1 MKLKKLLEG
10 TGAKIDLRL
19 SEINITSVST
29 DSKNVKKNSLF
40 IAIEGLEFDGH
51 KFVDK
56 AFKNG
61 SRVFIVDKRK
71 KMHFPKGN
79 LIKVDDTRKALSVV
93 AKNFYHSPSEKLKVI
108 GITGTNG
115 KTTTSLLVESI
126 FKRAHIPCSIIGT
139 IEYRI
144 GRACIPAERTTPDAI
159 SINTLLEKAVKSG
172 EKAAVMEV
180 SSHGLD
186 QKRVDDIFFDAAIFT
201 NLTREHLDYHGS
213 LERYFAS
220 KAKIFT
226 TLKKDGVAIINAN
239 DKTANRIK
247 KIVNHRKI
255 TYALDKTADVTAKIK
270 KVGPGGSSFVTRLH
284 GKDAFGVNTK
294 LVGLHNISNIL
305 AAIAAGVAQDIDLR
319 AIKEGIEK
327 VNSVRGRL
335 EPVQAGQGF
344 KIFVDYAHTHNALEN
359 VLRFLNQIKN
369 KNIITVFGCG
379 GDRDRGKRPLMGR
392 VAQGLSDFVIIT
404 DDNPRGEDPRKIARD
419 IEKGM
424 DGKNKNYTILLNRKK
439 AIEKAL
445 RKARVGDIVLIAGKG
460 HEKVQIIGDRE
471 IPFDDKRVAREAL
484 RKSR

>member
-10 TGAKIDLRL
+10 TGARIDSRL

-29 DSKNVKKNSLF
+29 NSKNVKNASLF

-51 KFVDK
+51 KFVDE
-56 AFKNG
+56 AFKKG
-61 SRVFIVDKRK
+61 SRIFIVDKRK
-71 KMHFPKGN
+71 KTYFPKGN
-79 LIKVDDTRKALSVV
+79 VIKVEDTRKALSVV

-126 FKRAHIPCSIIGT
+126 FKRARIPCGVIGT

-144 GRACIPAERTTPDAI
+144 GGACIPAGRTTPDAI
-159 SINTLLEKAVKSG
+159 GINILLDKALKTG

-186 QKRVDDIFFDAAIFT
+186 QKRVDDIFFDAAVFT
-201 NLTREHLDYHGS
+201 NLTREHLDYHGN

-226 TLKKDGVAIINAN
+226 RLKKDGVAIINAGDRN
-239 DKTANRIK
+239 ANRIK

-270 KVGPGGSSFVTRLH
+270 KAGLEGSSFVVRLYE
-284 GKDAFGVNTK
+284 KDAFIVNTK
-294 LVGLHNISNIL
+294 LAGLHNISNIL

-335 EPVQAGQGF
+335 EPVEAGQNF

-379 GDRDRGKRPLMGR
+379 GDRDRQKRPLMGR
-392 VAQGLSDFVIIT
+392 VAQSLSDFVIIT

-424 DGKNKNYTILLNRKK
+424 DGKNRNYTVLLNRKK

-445 RKARVGDIVLIAGKG
+445 KKAGIGDIVLIAGKG
-460 HEKVQIIGDRE
+460 HETEQILGDKS
-471 IPFDDKRVAREAL
+471 IPFDD
-484 RKSR
+484 RKVVEELLKKKL